1 MKHNIKIR
9 LPKDTYR
16 DSVYGCW
23 IGKNIGGTIGTP
35 YEGKREELD
44 VKGFVTEAGAPLPN
58 DDLDLQLAWL
68 YLVEKEGSRAVNC
81 RTLGEYWM
89 NLIMPHWNEYGLGKN
104 NMRRGIAPPMSGD
117 YDNDWKDSNGA
128 WIRTE
133 IWACLAPAC
142 PDLAAKFAL
151 EDARVDHGAGEGTYA
166 AIFVA
171 AMQSAAFAVKDVR
184 RCIEVGLAEI
194 PAECR
199 VADSVR
205 TVLACYDEGKT
216 ARETRN
222 VILARNAD
230 IGDGWFEAPSNV
242 AYALIGLLWGEGDF
256 KKSMIA
262 AVNCGD
268 DTDCTCATVGATMG
282 ILYGS
287 AGIPDDWRA
296 YIGDEI
302 ITISVNKADEWAGRR
317 VPKTC
322 TELTDRV
329 CAQAP
334 YTLFANHASTVIGD
348 FEDETPEGAEELLL
362 DKCNKLRIETVFKPF
377 TAHYESDC
385 LIADTVLDR
394 APEIAP
400 EGEIGVVAYVRAH
413 RSLGDDI
420 LNLKCRWWL
429 PEGFSVEGR
438 KTAILPNINPHEKGI
453 VTLNFKLRAGENVD
467 QINRCVLEIV
477 AEGRFASLYIPVVL
491 LG

>member
-35 YEGKREELD
+35 YEGRREELD

-104 NMRRGIAPPMSGD
+104 NMRRGIVPPMSGD

-184 RCIEVGLAEI
+184 RCIEVGLASI

-205 TVLACYDEGKT
+205 TVLACYDEGRT

-242 AYALIGLLWGEGDF
+242 AYTVLGLVYGEGDF
-256 KKSMIA
+256 KKSMLT

-268 DTDCTCATVGATMG
+268 DTDCTAATVGSTLG
-282 ILYGS
+282 ILYG
-287 AGIPDDWRA
+287 AEAIPADWRA
-296 YIGDEI
+296 HVGDGI
-302 ITISVNKADEWAGRR
+302 VTISLKNDGAAKSM
-317 VPKTC
+317 PKTC
-322 TELTDRV
+322 TELTERV
-329 CAQAP
+329 LEEAP
-334 YTLFANHASTVIGD
+334 HLLFDQNAYVEIVEGDATL
-348 FEDETPEGAEELLL
+348 PEEA
-362 DKCNKLRIETVFKPF
+362 ETVVMSNLRFRQTSQNIRPL
-377 TAHYESDC
+377 TATYGDTFLSVEVEVMDSLDVVPGEEKRLRVTVANNLSGYENC
-385 LIADTVLDR
+385 
-394 APEIAP
+394 P
-400 EGEIGVVAYVRAH
+400 H
-413 RSLGDDI
+413 
-420 LNLKCRWWL
+420 NLTFRWWL
-429 PEGFSVEGR
+429 ADGFSWVQGKKTTVLHHWTSHSLYCKTVEFVLKAGEEVAAVNRSVLEVLVEGR
-438 KTAILPNINPHEKGI
+438 ATA
-453 VTLNFKLRAGENVD
+453 VYA
-467 QINRCVLEIV
+467 
-477 AEGRFASLYIPVVL
+477 PVVY

>member
-35 YEGKREELD
+35 YEGRREELD

-242 AYALIGLLWGEGDF
+242 AYTVLGLVFGEGDLHPP
-256 KKSMIA
+256 
-262 AVNCGD
+262 AV
-268 DTDCTCATVGATMG
+268 A
-282 ILYGS
+282 
-287 AGIPDDWRA
+287 R
-296 YIGDEI
+296 
-302 ITISVNKADEWAGRR
+302 
-317 VPKTC
+317 
-322 TELTDRV
+322 
-329 CAQAP
+329 
-334 YTLFANHASTVIGD
+334 
-348 FEDETPEGAEELLL
+348 
-362 DKCNKLRIETVFKPF
+362 
-377 TAHYESDC
+377 
-385 LIADTVLDR
+385 
-394 APEIAP
+394 
-400 EGEIGVVAYVRAH
+400 
-413 RSLGDDI
+413 
-420 LNLKCRWWL
+420 
-429 PEGFSVEGR
+429 
-438 KTAILPNINPHEKGI
+438 
-453 VTLNFKLRAGENVD
+453 
-467 QINRCVLEIV
+467 
-477 AEGRFASLYIPVVL
+477 
-491 LG
+491 

>member
-1 MKHNIKIR
+1 M
-9 LPKDTYR
+9 
-16 DSVYGCW
+16 
-23 IGKNIGGTIGTP
+23 
-35 YEGKREELD
+35 
-44 VKGFVTEAGAPLPN
+44 
-58 DDLDLQLAWL
+58 
-68 YLVEKEGSRAVNC
+68 
-81 RTLGEYWM
+81 
-89 NLIMPHWNEYGLGKN
+89 
-104 NMRRGIAPPMSGD
+104 
-117 YDNDWKDSNGA
+117 
-128 WIRTE
+128 
-133 IWACLAPAC
+133 
-142 PDLAAKFAL
+142 
-151 EDARVDHGAGEGTYA
+151 EDAKVDHGSGEGTVSA
-166 AIFVA
+166 AFVA
-171 AMQSAAFAVKDVR
+171 AMQSVAFVVKDIR
-184 RCIEVGLAEI
+184 KCIEIALCSI
-194 PAECR
+194 PEESR
-199 VADSVR
+199 MADSVR
-205 TVLACYDEGKT
+205 FILECKNKGMAPLD
-216 ARETRN
+216 ARN
-222 VILARNAD
+222 AIQQRNAD

-282 ILYGS
+282 ILQGS

-334 YTLFANHASTVIGD
+334 HTLFANHASTVIGD
-348 FEDETPEGAEELLL
+348 FDDQTPEGAEELLL
-362 DKCNKLRIETVFKPF
+362 EKCNKLRKETVFKPF

-400 EGEIGVVAYVRAH
+400 DGEIGVVAYVRTH

-453 VTLNFKLRAGENVD
+453 VTLNFKLRAGENVE

-477 AEGRFASLYIPVVL
+477 AEGRFSPLYIPVVL

>member
-1 MKHNIKIR
+1 MKNMQIK
-9 LPKDTYR
+9 LNFEKYR
-16 DSVYGCW
+16 DHVNACW
-23 IGKNIGGTIGTP
+23 IGKNIGGTFGGP
-35 YEGKREELD
+35 YESSKETLD
-44 VKGFVTEAGAPLPN
+44 IKDFATAPGSPLPN
-58 DDLDLQLAWL
+58 DDLDLQLVWL
-68 YLVEKEGSRAVNC
+68 HAIESRGPLAVSASM
-81 RTLGEYWM
+81 LGEYWL
-89 NLIMPHWNEYGLGKN
+89 NVVSPNWNEYGIGKG
-104 NMRRGIAPPMSGD
+104 NMRLGLIPPISGD
-117 YDNDWKDSNGA
+117 YNNSWKNSNGA

-133 IWACLAPAC
+133 IWACLAPGC
-142 PDLAAKFAL
+142 PDIASKYAM
-151 EDARVDHGAGEGTYA
+151 EDAKVDHGSGEGTVSA
-166 AIFVA
+166 AFVA
-171 AMQSAAFAVKDVR
+171 AMQSVAFVVKDIR
-184 RCIEVGLAEI
+184 KCIEIALCSI
-194 PAECR
+194 PAESR
-199 VADSVR
+199 MADSVR
-205 TVLACYDEGKT
+205 FILECKDKGMAPLD
-216 ARETRN
+216 ARN
-222 VILARNAD
+222 AIQQRNAD

-282 ILYGS
+282 ILQGS
-287 AGIPDDWRA
+287 AGIPDDWRV

-302 ITISVNKADEWAGRR
+302 ITISVNKADEQAGRR

-334 YTLFANHASTVIGD
+334 HTLFANHASTVIGD
-348 FEDETPEGAEELLL
+348 FEDETPDGAETLLL
-362 DKCNKLRIETVFKPF
+362 EKCNKLRRETVFKPF

-400 EGEIGVVAYVRAH
+400 EGEIGVMAYVRAH

-429 PEGFSVEGR
+429 PDGFSVEGR
-438 KTAILPNINPHEKGI
+438 KTAILPNINPHENGI
-453 VTLNFKLRAGENVD
+453 TTLNFKLRAGQNVE

-477 AEGRFASLYIPVVL
+477 AEGRFSPLYIPVVL